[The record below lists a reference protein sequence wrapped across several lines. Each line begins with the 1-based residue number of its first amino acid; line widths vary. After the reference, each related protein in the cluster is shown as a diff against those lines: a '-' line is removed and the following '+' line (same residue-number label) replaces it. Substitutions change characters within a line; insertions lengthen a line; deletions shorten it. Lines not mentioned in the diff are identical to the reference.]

1 MVREITAN
9 TAAGG
14 SDAAI
19 DSQSII
25 KGVEYNKKPHHD
37 TLYVTRRQFQMLKS
51 YVSVGEDLN
60 SDNIDSIRFS
70 GVRVEV
76 IPGIVRPIVCEK
88 GEVFPLA
95 KDWKTGEISH
105 E

>member
-1 MVREITAN
+1 MVRDITDN
-9 TAAGG
+9 TVGG
-14 SDAAI
+14 GGEAAI
-19 DSQSII
+19 DSESII

-37 TLYVTRRQFQMLKS
+37 TLYITRRQFQMLKS
-51 YVSVGEDLN
+51 YVSVGDLN
-60 SDNIDSIRFS
+60 CNNIDSVRFS
-70 GVRVEV
+70 GVTAEV
-76 IPGIVRPIVCEK
+76 LPGIVRPIVCEK